1 MSGGTLKPKR
11 KLTDEDIIKMQELVG
26 QGMNVSKIAMEID
39 VRRPTRVKYVKKAE
53 ESRIQI

>member
-11 KLTDEDIIKMQELVG
+11 KLTDEDIIKMQKLVG